1 MNGLLIQLARTLAC
15 PESIRERGHRFPEC
29 FRDYP
34 PQALNRLRAIFFVFT
49 MSYSVYIIFSAR
61 LDRYYVGY
69 TEDIEVRLQQH
80 NQGISDYTSVAQD
93 WVLLYSEKF
102 DTRQCAKSRE
112 MEIKRKKSRKY
123 IEWLISSAG

>member
-1 MNGLLIQLARTLAC
+1 MAC
-15 PESIRERGHRFPEC
+15 KRSSVRLR
-29 FRDYP
+29 YP

-49 MSYSVYIIFSAR
+49 MSYSVYIIFSAK

-102 DTRQCAKSRE
+102 DIRQCAKSRE